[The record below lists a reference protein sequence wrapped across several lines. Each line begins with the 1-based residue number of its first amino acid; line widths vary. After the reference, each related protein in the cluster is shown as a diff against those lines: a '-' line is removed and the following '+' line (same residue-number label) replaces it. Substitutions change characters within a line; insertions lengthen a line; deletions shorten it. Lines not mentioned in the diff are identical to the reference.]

1 MQKRKNRAEDREEN
15 DVEQNNDNEPDYHPL
30 EMLQDNGINN
40 GDIKKLIDAGY
51 NSLESVAYTPKKNL
65 TVIKG
70 LSELK
75 VNKIIKAVF
84 NLL

>member
-40 GDIKKLIDAGY
+40 GDIKK
-51 NSLESVAYTPKKNL
+51 
-65 TVIKG
+65 
-70 LSELK
+70 
-75 VNKIIKAVF
+75 
-84 NLL
+84 